1 MKLKIPQKPARK
13 KFETLESFEHE
24 ISQKIWLHSTII
36 KNESKQKAFMESIN
50 KEFQYWLLLLDSSSL
65 LADDLE
71 SAQLLVSMHAVLNE
85 SLVIDRWYSE
95 SQNF

>member
-1 MKLKIPQKPARK
+1 
-13 KFETLESFEHE
+13 
-24 ISQKIWLHSTII
+24 
-36 KNESKQKAFMESIN
+36 MESIN

-65 LADDLE
+65 LVDDLE
-71 SAQLLVSMHAVLNE
+71 SAQLLDPMHAVLNE